1 MLIRKQISLF
11 LAFFLLVSNLGLAFT
26 IHYCNNKVA
35 SITLKSIPD
44 SAVSNS
50 GCCGT
55 LEKKSKCCHDT
66 IIKSENKVDQI
77 LVDFLSFNPVFL
89 VTAEE
94 RGPMFSTET
103 LGFKKADS
111 ILYYCD
117 ANAPP
122 LYLLYNQYTF
132 YS

>member
-1 MLIRKQISLF
+1 MLIRKQISIF
-11 LAFFLLVSNLGLAFT
+11 LAFFLLVSNLGLAFNF
-26 IHYCNNKVA
+26 HYCNNSLA
-35 SITLKSIPD
+35 SIRLKNITVATD
-44 SAVSNS
+44 SDS

-55 LEKKSKCCHDT
+55 LEKQSKCCHDT

-77 LVDFLSFNPVFL
+77 LVDLLSFNPVFL
-89 VTAEE
+89 AAFDEWKS
-94 RGPMFSTET
+94 MIFAET
-103 LGFKKADS
+103 LHFKKADKVS
-111 ILYYCD
+111 YYCD